1 MYVYSAKT
9 NSFYPVKLQLRYID
23 AGSWPDDGIEVS
35 EETYLEFST
44 PPEGKMLIADDDG
57 LPVWADIPPPTSK
70 ELQRGAESKKQHLI
84 KIAKE
89 KIDIFQDAVDLG
101 LATDAEKSTLTQ
113 WRRYRVLLNR
123 VDCAIASH
131 IDWPEQPE

>member
-9 NSFYPVKLQLRYID
+9 NSFYPVKLQPRYMD
-23 AGSWPDDGIEVS
+23 AGSWPDEGREVS
-35 EETYLEFST
+35 EETYLDFSI
-44 PPEGKMLIADDDG
+44 PPEGKMLSADKDG
-57 LPVWADIPPPTSK
+57 LPVWADIPPPTPT
-70 ELQRGAESKKQHLI
+70 ELQHRAESKKQYLI

-89 KIDIFQDAVDLG
+89 KIDICQDAVDLG
-101 LATDAEKSTLTQ
+101 LATDVEKSTLTQ